1 VKGKLIYAEGR
12 LRTRVIDKDDGT
24 KLYKTEVVISHLIF
38 LNKKSDFDGIETESD
53 LMEDDDDKF

>member
-53 LMEDDDDKF
+53 